1 MGTLLASLDL
11 AELLLLIILGVAL
24 EASMAILT
32 GHWFTFDCLF
42 QNFGLLALTELI
54 VDLS

>member
-1 MGTLLASLDL
+1 MGTLVASLDL
-11 AELLLLIILGVAL
+11 AELLLLIALGVAL
-24 EASMAILT
+24 EASEAILN

-42 QNFGLLALTELI
+42 QNFRLLALTELI

>member
-11 AELLLLIILGVAL
+11 AELLLLITLGVAL

>member
-1 MGTLLASLDL
+1 MGTLVASLNL
-11 AELLLLIILGVAL
+11 AELLLLIALGVAL
-24 EASMAILT
+24 EASEAILN

-42 QNFGLLALTELI
+42 QNFRLLALTELI

>member
-1 MGTLLASLDL
+1 MGTLVASLNL
-11 AELLLLIILGVAL
+11 AELLLLIALGVAL
-24 EASMAILT
+24 EASEAILN

-42 QNFGLLALTELI
+42 QNFRLQALTELI